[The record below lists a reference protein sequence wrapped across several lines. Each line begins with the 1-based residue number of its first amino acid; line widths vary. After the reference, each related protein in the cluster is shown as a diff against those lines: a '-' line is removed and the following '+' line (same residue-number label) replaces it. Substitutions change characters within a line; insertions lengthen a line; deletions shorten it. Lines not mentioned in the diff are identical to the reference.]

1 MTNNISKRT
10 VFGSNH
16 EWRDQREQEVND
28 LESTP
33 RSMLIRIATRNRGD
47 RVPAH
52 THGWGQLLYAR
63 SGLMTADTVQGTWVV
78 PPHRAVWIPPDIEH
92 EVRFLRKTTMNN
104 LYLSPKAPVDLPR
117 DCCMVGISP
126 LLRELIREASS
137 FPVLYD
143 ETGGPGR
150 LVSVLLDQIGN
161 MKLAPIHL
169 PWPSDKQLQI
179 ITNHLRTQPAEN
191 LTLEQWANKV
201 GASSRT
207 LNRKFR
213 QQTGMT
219 FGEWRQQ
226 ARLLSALIQL
236 AQKTPVNLVADQLGY
251 ESQSA
256 FISMFRRAT
265 GRTPAQYFKDE

>member
-10 VFGSNH
+10 TIGSNH
-16 EWRDQREQEVND
+16 NWQDKREQEVYE

-33 RSMLIRIATRNRGD
+33 RSIFIRVATRSRGD
-47 RVPAH
+47 RIPAH

-63 SGLMTADTVQGTWVV
+63 SGLMTADTMQGTWVI
-78 PPHRAVWIPPDIEH
+78 PPHRAVWIPPHIEH
-92 EVRFLRKTTMNN
+92 EVRFLRKTNLNN
-104 LYLSPKAPVDLPR
+104 LYLSSEAPVDLPAQ
-117 DCCMVGISP
+117 CCMVGVSP

-150 LVSVLLDQIGN
+150 LISVLLDQIGN
-161 MKLAPIHL
+161 MQLAPIHL
-169 PWPSDKQLQI
+169 PWPTDKQLQI
-179 ITNHLRTQPAEN
+179 ITDHLRTRPSEN
-191 LTLEQWANKV
+191 LTLEQWANNI

-226 ARLLSALIQL
+226 ARLLSALVQL
-236 AQKTPVNLVADQLGY
+236 AENTPVSLVADHLGY
-251 ESQSA
+251 ASQSA

-265 GRTPAQYFKDE
+265 GQTPAQYFKDE